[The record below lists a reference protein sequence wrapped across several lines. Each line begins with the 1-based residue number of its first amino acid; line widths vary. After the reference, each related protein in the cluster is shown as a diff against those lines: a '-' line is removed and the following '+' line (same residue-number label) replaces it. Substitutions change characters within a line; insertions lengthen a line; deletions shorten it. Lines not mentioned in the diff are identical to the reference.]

1 MQGKL
6 SSEAGSSDLNHETLS
21 LNESNGGNLTH
32 KIEVNAY
39 QNEIDRLIGELENAV
54 GKHAQVMHEFEK
66 CDIDLEFMRNKC
78 AALTEEN
85 KELLKQIVES
95 DDKIANLNE
104 NYGSLEKL
112 LEKIAILKSE
122 KSQLN
127 EALRKQTEQ
136 LKCTEDAVAATAN
149 ENIKLKDD
157 LDRAI
162 HGE

>member
-1 MQGKL
+1 MFK
-6 SSEAGSSDLNHETLS
+6 EAEEVINTLTGADINAKQIERLCHYYGQSLEDDLLRN
-21 LNESNGGNLTH
+21 
-32 KIEVNAY
+32 IEVNAY

-127 EALRKQTEQ
+127 EALRKQTRHWR
-136 LKCTEDAVAATAN
+136 
-149 ENIKLKDD
+149 KL
-157 LDRAI
+157 R
-162 HGE
+162 